1 MENAEIAHE
10 HPRFAQLTSDS
21 IFKKAFAEENE
32 QSERL
37 LIFLL
42 NVFLEEKLK
51 SPIEEVAI
59 IDKEAHGEAGFG
71 RGAIFDIYCKDASG
85 TRFIVEVQT
94 RPQKYFAKRTFFYL
108 CIIISKLAKKGKD
121 YDFNLPKLYSVS
133 FLDFELDFGENCT
146 ETIQYLS
153 MRNDKHLEVSY
164 DMIQMVFV
172 ILPRFCKTSEQCE
185 TIMDKILFAFK
196 NGHELKSVPEN
207 FTEDEL
213 GLLFGLA
220 EISNFTEDELR
231 DYEAAMMNRYDYKA
245 TLDYAKEE
253 GIAIGVLQTAKAM
266 LAEGMSVAL
275 IAKITGLSKDE
286 IEGLR

>member
-1 MENAEIAHE
+1 
-10 HPRFAQLTSDS
+10 
-21 IFKKAFAEENE
+21 
-32 QSERL
+32 
-37 LIFLL
+37 
-42 NVFLEEKLK
+42 V
-51 SPIEEVAI
+51 
-59 IDKEAHGEAGFG
+59 HGEAEFG
-71 RGAIFDIYCKDASG
+71 RGAIFDIYCKDALG

-153 MRNDKHLEVSY
+153 MRNDKHPEVGY

-172 ILPRFCKTSEQCE
+172 ILPRFCKTSE
-185 TIMDKILFAFK
+185 
-196 NGHELKSVPEN
+196 
-207 FTEDEL
+207 L
-213 GLLFGLA
+213 GLLFDLA

-245 TLDYAKEE
+245 TLDYAEE
-253 GIAIGVLQTAKAM
+253 TGIAKGIAIGEAIGEANERTRIKSLLKQ
-266 LAEGMSVAL
+266 
-275 IAKITGLSKDE
+275 GLSPEDILKQ
-286 IEGLR
+286 IES